1 MSRTWNYKELREVS
15 KWMKEK
21 GFISFEEMCDLMNDH
36 EAKRKYYWNYLEEL
50 RRSGVTNMYGATPYL
65 MDEFNLSKEDAREV
79 LKDWMENYNPDDYAD
94 LD

>member
-1 MSRTWNYKELREVS
+1 MSKTWSYKELREVS

-21 GFISFEEMCDLMNDH
+21 GFMTFDEMCDVMNDH
-36 EAKRKYYWNYLEEL
+36 ESKRQYYWNYLEEL

-65 MDEFNLSKEDAREV
+65 MDEFNLSKEDAKEV